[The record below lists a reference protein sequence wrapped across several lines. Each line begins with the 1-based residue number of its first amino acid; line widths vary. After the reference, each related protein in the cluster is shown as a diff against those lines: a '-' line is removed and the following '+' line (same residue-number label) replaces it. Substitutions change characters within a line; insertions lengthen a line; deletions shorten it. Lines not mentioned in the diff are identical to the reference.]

1 MKKPEPEKVKKY
13 LDEIWGHIQSEN
25 IPYIEKTL
33 LLAEWGFEQRVAV
46 SYAIGDMYK
55 SVEDALR
62 ACLTKLEMLEIKSGA
77 NWHKELI
84 ELAASKGLLTSE
96 LKSELDNMRRFR
108 HFFVHAYA
116 HNISEKELR
125 ELYSPA
131 RDAFEEAVRQISG
144 YYGWVN
150 AK

>member
-1 MKKPEPEKVKKY
+1 MKNPDPEKVKKY
-13 LDEIWGHIQSEN
+13 LDVIWGHIQGEN

-33 LLAEWGFEQRVAV
+33 LLSEWGFEQRVAV

-62 ACLTKLEMLEIKSGA
+62 ACLTKLEMLEIKNGA

-84 ELAASKGLLTSE
+84 ELAASKGLLTPE
-96 LKSELDNMRRFR
+96 LKNELDNMRRFR

-125 ELYSPA
+125 ELYLPA
-131 RDAFEEAVRQISG
+131 KDAFEEAVRQISE
-144 YYGWVN
+144 YYDWVDT
-150 AK
+150 K